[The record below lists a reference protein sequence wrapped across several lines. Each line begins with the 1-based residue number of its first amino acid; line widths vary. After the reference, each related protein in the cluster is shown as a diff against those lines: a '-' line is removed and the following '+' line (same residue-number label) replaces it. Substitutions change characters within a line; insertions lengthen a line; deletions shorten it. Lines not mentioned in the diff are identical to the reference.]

1 MRKLV
6 GILAVVALV
15 ATPALADL
23 SKLSPQ
29 MEENVLIPGQHTVGV
44 FASGDPT
51 GGIYLSYKIIAA
63 QSDLVRVT
71 FGLDWPSLN
80 TRYAIQVQHGFT
92 YDNSEVQVVRQGGAG
107 PFANSPFNN
116 YFGSSTWQGG
126 VPVTTGGATLNPSS
140 GTIDIAA
147 FYGAY
152 PSAINPS
159 VSVTGPYGTAIPSAM
174 KLEPAIPVTISGTL
188 VGYDLHAYPVF
199 YVDLHVKDVVSDS
212 FLDAIVASAAWLYH
226 ITPFSAASNTYW
238 TGGGVGTYHYG
249 IGIVPEPASLSLL
262 GMGMAAVGLGAWRR
276 RRR

>member
-6 GILAVVALV
+6 GILAVVALA
-15 ATPALADL
+15 ATPAMADL
-23 SKLSPQ
+23 SKLSPTLEQ
-29 MEENVLIPGQHTVGV
+29 NVLMPGAHTVGV
-44 FASGDPT
+44 FAPGDPT

-63 QSDLVRVT
+63 QSDIIRVT

-107 PFANSPFNN
+107 PFAGTPFNN
-116 YFGSSTWQGG
+116 YFGATTWQGG
-126 VPVTTGGATLNPSS
+126 VSVTAGGATLNPSS
-140 GTIDIAA
+140 GTIDIAN
-147 FYGAY
+147 FYGSF
-152 PSAINPS
+152 PSAINPA
-159 VSVTGPYGTAIPSAM
+159 VSFSGPYGTLVPNM
-174 KLEPAIPVTISGTL
+174 LKLSPAIPVTSGGTL
-188 VGYDLHAYPVF
+188 IGYDLYAHPLF
-199 YVDLHVKDVVSDS
+199 YVDLHVKDVMSDS

-226 ITPFSAASNTYW
+226 ITPFSTGTYW
-238 TGGGVGTYHYG
+238 TGGGVGAYHYG

>member
-6 GILAVVALV
+6 GILAVVALA

-23 SKLSPQ
+23 SKLTSPTLEQ
-29 MEENVLIPGQHTVGV
+29 NVLTPGLHTVGV

-51 GGIYLSYKIIAA
+51 GGIYLSYKIIQE

-71 FGLDWPSLN
+71 FGMDWPSLN

-107 PFANSPFNN
+107 PFAGTAFNN
-116 YFGSSTWQGG
+116 YFGPTTWAGG
-126 VPVTTGGATLNPSS
+126 VPVTTGGATLNPTS
-140 GTIDIAA
+140 GTIDIAN
-147 FYGAY
+147 FFGSF
-152 PSAINPS
+152 PSAINPAG
-159 VSVTGPYGTAIPSAM
+159 TYFGPYGTPYPGQM
-174 KLEPAIPVTISGTL
+174 KLEPAIPTGFG
-188 VGYDLHAYPVF
+188 GYDLHAYPVF
-199 YVDLHVKDVVSDS
+199 YVDLHVKDVMADS

-226 ITPFSAASNTYW
+226 ITPGTAGTYW
-238 TGGGVGTYHYG
+238 TGGFVGQYHYG

-276 RRR
+276 RSR